1 MTILIPAYEP
11 TEKLISLVVKL
22 KEKTDY
28 SILIIDDGSGKH
40 FQHIFKKAEY
50 YGCTVLHHIKNKGK
64 GEALRTGFAYQLL
77 DSGSEPL
84 VCADSDGQH
93 SIDDIIKIAN
103 AIDDEKK
110 EIVLGVRQ
118 FEGKVP
124 FKSRLGNNVSAFFFK
139 LVTGI
144 AITDTQT
151 GLRGYP
157 SRLLSWLGSVKGS
170 RFEYELNMLLNAK
183 EDGISIKQV
192 PISTIYDDSNKGTHF
207 RPIKD
212 SILVLMPLLRF
223 CSSSLASAI
232 LDFILLFVFQGLTG
246 SLFWSV
252 VMARVI
258 SSIFNY
264 LVNRFFVFRAKN
276 VSNMQSASKYFGL
289 AAVIMFLNY
298 SLIALLI
305 NVFYVSDVLAKLL
318 TEITL
323 FILSYSVQKLYVFK
337 KNKLSKPAY
346 TPD

>member
-11 TEKLISLVVKL
+11 TEKLLSLVVKL

-28 SILIIDDGSGKH
+28 KILIIDDGSGKH
-40 FQHIFKKAEY
+40 FQHIFKKTEY
-50 YGCTVLHHIKNKGK
+50 YGCTVLHHIKNRGK
-64 GEALRTGFAYQLL
+64 GESLRTGFAYQLL
-77 DSGSEPL
+77 DSASEPL

-103 AIDDEKK
+103 TIDTEKN
-110 EIVLGVRQ
+110 EMVLGIRQ
-118 FEGKVP
+118 FDGKVP

-170 RFEYELNMLLNAK
+170 RFEYELNLLLNAK
-183 EDGISIKQV
+183 EDGITIKQV
-192 PISTIYDDSNKGTHF
+192 PISTIYDDNNGTHF

-212 SILVLMPLLRF
+212 SILVLMPLIRF
-223 CSSSLASAI
+223 CSSSLTSAF

-246 SLFWSV
+246 NLFWSV
-252 VMARVI
+252 VTARVI
-258 SSIFNY
+258 SSVFNY

-289 AAVIMFLNY
+289 VAVIMFLNY

-305 NVFYVSDVLAKLL
+305 NVLYVSDVLAKLL

-323 FILSYSVQKLYVFK
+323 FILSYSVQKLFIFK
-337 KNKLSKPAY
+337 KNNMSKPAY